1 MIYTLTRFWT
11 LKGLKT
17 LIVVPTTSLV
27 EQMYKDFRDYGWDSE
42 THCHRVR
49 AGIDP
54 RTDKDVTISTWQ
66 SVYKLPKQFFEDFGA
81 IIGDE
86 AHLFKA
92 KSLTSIMNKLY
103 DCKYRVGFTGT
114 LDLSLIHI

>member
-1 MIYTLTRFWT
+1 
-11 LKGLKT
+11 
-17 LIVVPTTSLV
+17 
-27 EQMYKDFRDYGWDSE
+27 MYQDFKEYGWNVKE
-42 THCHRVR
+42 HCHRVR
-49 AGIDP
+49 GGIEP
-54 RTDKDVTISTWQ
+54 ATDKDVTITTWQ
-66 SVYKLPKQFFEDFGA
+66 SVYKLPRQYFADFGA

-114 LDLSLIHI
+114 LDGTETNRLVLEGVFGTVNKVTKLSLIHI